1 MQKYALADLKFRWP
15 WWWWSSERNRVAA
28 LENRPICAGFPAT
41 LTTLLKREETQ
52 QRDEARNELLQTS
65 SPPFRYTSF
74 PTLFSFFEP
83 WRYARVHL
91 PQSYAIAIPDR
102 KVNLRRAHF
111 ARRSSYLLVMYVMY
125 CESLMFPE
133 TSSLSPRI
141 VIVPYREGNASWTSL
156 FLRVLRFLSPFSH
169 LPEIRTR
176 HRFSPRIASAR
187 FYR

>member
-1 MQKYALADLKFRWP
+1 MR
-15 WWWWSSERNRVAA
+15 RVPRHSNDPLETRGNAA
-28 LENRPICAGFPAT
+28 EGRGA
-41 LTTLLKREETQ
+41 KRTPS
-52 QRDEARNELLQTS
+52 DVVS
-65 SPPFRYTSF
+65 PFRYTSF

>member
-1 MQKYALADLKFRWP
+1 MR
-15 WWWWSSERNRVAA
+15 RVPRHSNDPLETRGNAA
-28 LENRPICAGFPAT
+28 EGRGA
-41 LTTLLKREETQ
+41 KRTPS
-52 QRDEARNELLQTS
+52 DVV
-65 SPPFRYTSF
+65 SPLPLYFLSF
-74 PTLFSFFEP
+74 PLFSFFEP